1 METTTAIT
9 FQRPTPKLLSMNDRH
24 HWRRRSSDVKHWRTA
39 AWAKALD
46 HGPQPPAMVVIT
58 LDVPDARR
66 RDPAN
71 YYATVKPIVD
81 GLVDAGWWPDD
92 TPEYV
97 TTCEP
102 LLNNVRRRIPLY
114 VTIELRP
121 R

>member
-1 METTTAIT
+1 MTTLTSIT
-9 FQRPTPKLLSMNDRH
+9 FQRPTQALLSMNDRK
-24 HWRRRSSDVKHWRTA
+24 HWRYLASDVKAWRTA
-39 AWAKALD
+39 AWACALD
-46 HGPQPPAMVVIT
+46 HGPQPASMIVIT

-71 YYATVKPIVD
+71 YFATVKPIVD

-102 LLNNVRRRIPLY
+102 VLNNVRRRIPLY